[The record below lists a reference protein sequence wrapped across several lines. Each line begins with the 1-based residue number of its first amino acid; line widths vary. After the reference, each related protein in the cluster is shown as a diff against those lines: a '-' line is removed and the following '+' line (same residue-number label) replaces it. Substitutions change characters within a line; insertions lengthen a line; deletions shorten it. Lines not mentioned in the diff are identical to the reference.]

1 MASARCRRSLRL
13 TAWLVRNS
21 AQFCALDS
29 CLWRAPGLR
38 RRRSTPSSS
47 LRLARRVGRSRRLS
61 QGPVLVKARGA
72 AADGLVRARSLLSRC
87 RRAAQDSPADRRFP
101 SAGPAT
107 GARARLATA
116 AACSQRSA
124 LRSAIKKST
133 RTVDWTISSRCHRCG
148 SGYRSSRKPTPGSL
162 AWPRWCSA
170 SRRPRRVPASAERSL
185 VEQGSSCAK
194 RRALRRAMPII
205 FGVVGMA
212 QRARVRS
219 ADGRA
224 AGGVGGWRRFER
236 ARLARRDRPITSGR
250 SEARSCCR
258 RAVSHGL
265 AVVSR

>member
-1 MASARCRRSLRL
+1 VPRYALAEPDSAATRCRRRCERL
-13 TAWLVRNS
+13 TGCTHSDCQR
-21 AQFCALDS
+21 
-29 CLWRAPGLR
+29 
-38 RRRSTPSSS
+38 
-47 LRLARRVGRSRRLS
+47 
-61 QGPVLVKARGA
+61 PVLVKARGA

-124 LRSAIKKST
+124 LRNAIKKST

-170 SRRPRRVPASAERSL
+170 SRRPRRVPASAERSR

-212 QRARVRS
+212 RRARVPRS
-219 ADGRA
+219 QNRAQGDRRRLSESSAQHSATSANAIYRKKKITEKKNYRKKSTDIFNVSSDKGPSVRHRLDTAGRL
-224 AGGVGGWRRFER
+224 R
-236 ARLARRDRPITSGR
+236 
-250 SEARSCCR
+250 
-258 RAVSHGL
+258 
-265 AVVSR
+265 

>member
-1 MASARCRRSLRL
+1 MWGAGAPSRGRGRGAGGGRRPR
-13 TAWLVRNS
+13 
-21 AQFCALDS
+21 Q
-29 CLWRAPGLR
+29 
-38 RRRSTPSSS
+38 SSYWF
-47 LRLARRVGRSRRLS
+47 ARRD
-61 QGPVLVKARGA
+61 GPVLVKARGA

-170 SRRPRRVPASAERSL
+170 SRRPRRVPASAERSR

-212 QRARVRS
+212 RRARVRS

-250 SEARSCCR
+250 SEARSRCR
-258 RAVSHGL
+258 RAVSQGL
-265 AVVSR
+265 AAVSR

>member
-1 MASARCRRSLRL
+1 MTSGFREIPWRN
-13 TAWLVRNS
+13 AW
-21 AQFCALDS
+21 
-29 CLWRAPGLR
+29 
-38 RRRSTPSSS
+38 
-47 LRLARRVGRSRRLS
+47 
-61 QGPVLVKARGA
+61 PVLVKARGA

-124 LRSAIKKST
+124 LRNAIKKST

-212 QRARVRS
+212 RRARVRS

-236 ARLARRDRPITSGR
+236 ARLARRDRSITSGR